1 MMIRSKPIQ
10 LDTMRLSIIFMIF
23 CLIYAIA
30 LIHLFFTQIINHHF
44 YTDLAQRQYQTTI
57 NSMPTR
63 GIIYDRNEHPLAL
76 NKESISACITPR
88 SLKHPA
94 QVAAFLERY
103 FPEAHERLK
112 NNHKKH
118 FIYIK
123 RKLSPEELQLIETSN
138 CPDILLLKEASR
150 YYPFAC
156 CATITGITDIDNNG
170 SFGIELTANDLLAGK
185 PTTYL
190 LQQDGRSKRYHTK
203 KETTRQGLPAQS
215 VYLTIDGSLQFLATQ
230 ELEKTVKKFNAK
242 HAACIIM
249 NPDTGEILTMT
260 NWPHYDPHNTAQL
273 DMSLT
278 SNKCIT
284 QSYELGSVMKPA
296 VALAALN
303 ERVVE
308 PNELIDCENTTTTM
322 LDGRPINTVY
332 AAGEIPFWEVMVV
345 SNNIGM
351 AKVAQ
356 RLGEKLYDYYERM
369 GFGKKSSIPLPGE
382 QAGFINHPANWSK
395 QSLISL
401 SYGYEIRTTLLQLA
415 QFFSII
421 ANGGYAI
428 QPQILR
434 QKNEPAAPLKKKRL
448 FRKNSITTMHEILTR
463 TTPWRAQ
470 LQGYTVMG
478 KTGTANMLSDGLYD
492 SSKNLY
498 TFGGIIQKGSY
509 KRVIITFVQEA
520 DTPNLYAS
528 QVAAP
533 LFRRIAERLVVHE
546 HVI

>member
-1 MMIRSKPIQ
+1 
-10 LDTMRLSIIFMIF
+10 
-23 CLIYAIA
+23 
-30 LIHLFFTQIINHHF
+30 
-44 YTDLAQRQYQTTI
+44 
-57 NSMPTR
+57 
-63 GIIYDRNEHPLAL
+63 
-76 NKESISACITPR
+76 
-88 SLKHPA
+88 
-94 QVAAFLERY
+94 
-103 FPEAHERLK
+103 
-112 NNHKKH
+112 
-118 FIYIK
+118 
-123 RKLSPEELQLIETSN
+123 
-138 CPDILLLKEASR
+138 
-150 YYPFAC
+150 
-156 CATITGITDIDNNG
+156 
-170 SFGIELTANDLLAGK
+170 
-185 PTTYL
+185 
-190 LQQDGRSKRYHTK
+190 
-203 KETTRQGLPAQS
+203 ETTRQGLPAQS